1 MFKLFRKKVP
11 RRNYLRSGDVIAKWF
26 PADHAYYC
34 FFSGDAQYV
43 QDKRYAFCYISRWG
57 ICMHKYHKKQ
67 RCSARD
73 AVDFAIIVQWVRQ
86 ELGIENTITLTA

>member
-1 MFKLFRKKVP
+1 
-11 RRNYLRSGDVIAKWF
+11 
-26 PADHAYYC
+26 
-34 FFSGDAQYV
+34 
-43 QDKRYAFCYISRWG
+43 
-57 ICMHKYHKKQ
+57 MHQYHKKQ